1 MEKLKAI
8 ITNIKHRDIQR
19 RSFFEN
25 SKMENAETNLY
36 VLQNVSFTSMV
47 LLVFFLFITPH
58 IFNNW
63 VASPAYF
70 LFLPTMLV
78 FLLFAIFYRKKK
90 VKNCLIIKAVCLLHC
105 MIIMGYIMVFDV
117 IETPTGPSSFFGL
130 LLVILPILYIFQFK
144 DVYTLLF
151 VALVIYILMVRNV
164 KEGIMESSDIF
175 NAIVSFVFSLVSGAV
190 VLAIRM
196 QDKSAKL
203 KYKKMSSIDALT
215 GVMNKMSCE
224 QYATE
229 YLKNRDIGVNCGLV
243 VMDIDS
249 FKDINDK
256 FGHQVGDDVLE
267 EMGKLLTAN
276 FRATDIVGRIGGDE
290 FLILA
295 RNIVDSKVLE
305 SKCSQL
311 QKVIQKKM
319 KHLIAQEISISL
331 GIVILPE
338 EQVSFEKVFQMA
350 DDALYEA
357 KAFGKG
363 QYILQIMQ
371 KENPNSKDKKI
382 LIVADDYDAEREII
396 KELCKD
402 EYYIVEAADG
412 TETLSVLSQYRD
424 EAAVVILDIQMP
436 GMDGWQVLKYMQ
448 ERNSYRR
455 IPVIVITAD
464 RSYEEK
470 ALMLGA
476 KDVIIKPIDPEI
488 ARLRIMNA
496 VMQTVPE

>member
-1 MEKLKAI
+1 
-8 ITNIKHRDIQR
+8 
-19 RSFFEN
+19 
-25 SKMENAETNLY
+25 
-36 VLQNVSFTSMV
+36 
-47 LLVFFLFITPH
+47 
-58 IFNNW
+58 
-63 VASPAYF
+63 
-70 LFLPTMLV
+70 
-78 FLLFAIFYRKKK
+78 
-90 VKNCLIIKAVCLLHC
+90 
-105 MIIMGYIMVFDV
+105 
-117 IETPTGPSSFFGL
+117 
-130 LLVILPILYIFQFK
+130 
-144 DVYTLLF
+144 
-151 VALVIYILMVRNV
+151 
-164 KEGIMESSDIF
+164 MESSDIF

-229 YLKNRDIGVNCGLV
+229 YLKNRDTGVNCGLV
-243 VMDIDS
+243 VMDIDN

-402 EYYIVEAADG
+402 EYYIVAAADG

-436 GMDGWQVLKYMQ
+436 GMDGWQILKYMQ